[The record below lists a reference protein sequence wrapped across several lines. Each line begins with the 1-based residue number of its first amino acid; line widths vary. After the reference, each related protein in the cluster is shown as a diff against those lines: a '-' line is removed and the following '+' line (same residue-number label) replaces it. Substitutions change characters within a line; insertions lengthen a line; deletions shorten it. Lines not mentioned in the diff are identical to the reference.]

1 MTQPW
6 ERFYTDEA
14 KAFDPEQS
22 KYTTLADLYVKAV
35 EKYNARPALTT
46 ALSTGAD
53 ATMTYKE
60 LGEQSDYFAV
70 YLREALGLQ
79 QGDTVALMSPNCT
92 GFCVATMG
100 IAKAGLISTNVNPL
114 YTPSEL
120 QHQLT
125 DSKAKVMV
133 IIDLFGDK
141 LDQVI
146 AQTGVKHV
154 VVISV
159 LDFFPG
165 LKKLLLGFVL
175 KYIKK
180 AVPSMKT
187 PFTTLAKAVASGQQ
201 AGTQKLANY
210 VEGISPDD
218 TALYQYT
225 SGTTGRSK
233 GAELSHRNI
242 LINVEQAR
250 LMGTEL
256 ADPNGDVTLI
266 ALPLYHITAFTLIF
280 ASGVDK
286 GNHGIL
292 VPSPRP
298 PSNLKKVM
306 ETYPITWFT
315 GINTLYAALLAE
327 PWFDRKLFEKVKFY
341 GSGGAAQQTG
351 VAQKWFEKTGVEIH
365 QGYGMTEVSGL
376 LTINPPGGN
385 KLGKVGIPIPGAHVR
400 IVDDAG
406 QDVPQ
411 GEAGE
416 VIAQTPSS
424 MKGYLGNAEASA
436 EVLKDGW
443 YYSGDIGV
451 MDEDGYLEIV
461 DRKKDMIL
469 VSGFNVSPNEIE
481 DTISTL
487 PDVVQVGVIGIE
499 DEKMGEAPAAFV
511 VRSSDGLSDEDVK
524 AVCRDNL
531 TNYKIP
537 RQVWFVDDVPVTLSG
552 KVLRRQLRDDYLA
565 GKIKT

>member
-1 MTQPW
+1 
-6 ERFYTDEA
+6 
-14 KAFDPEQS
+14 
-22 KYTTLADLYVKAV
+22 
-35 EKYNARPALTT
+35 
-46 ALSTGAD
+46 
-53 ATMTYKE
+53 
-60 LGEQSDYFAV
+60 
-70 YLREALGLQ
+70 
-79 QGDTVALMSPNCT
+79 
-92 GFCVATMG
+92 
-100 IAKAGLISTNVNPL
+100 
-114 YTPSEL
+114 
-120 QHQLT
+120 
-125 DSKAKVMV
+125 
-133 IIDLFGDK
+133 
-141 LDQVI
+141 
-146 AQTGVKHV
+146 
-154 VVISV
+154 
-159 LDFFPG
+159 
-165 LKKLLLGFVL
+165 
-175 KYIKK
+175 
-180 AVPSMKT
+180 
-187 PFTTLAKAVASGQQ
+187 
-201 AGTQKLANY
+201 
-210 VEGISPDD
+210 
-218 TALYQYT
+218 
-225 SGTTGRSK
+225 
-233 GAELSHRNI
+233 
-242 LINVEQAR
+242 
-250 LMGTEL
+250 
-256 ADPNGDVTLI
+256 
-266 ALPLYHITAFTLIF
+266 
-280 ASGVDK
+280 
-286 GNHGIL
+286 
-292 VPSPRP
+292 
-298 PSNLKKVM
+298 M

-351 VAQKWFEKTGVEIH
+351 VAQKWFEQTGVEIH

-416 VIAQTPSS
+416 VIAKTPSS

-451 MDEDGYLEIV
+451 MDDDGYLEIV

-511 VRSSDGLSDEDVK
+511 VRSSDGLSVEDVK

-565 GKIKT
+565 GKIST